1 MTTTSGGQASAELSE
16 FLQRHRDAIVE
27 DWAASPFF
35 LGVGPETEQVTRD
48 CGEVLTGLRR
58 AVEVGAE
65 DDPAAEGFASIRA
78 LLRGIVVQHVDGEDL
93 VGGTALYLSGLKQV
107 LLRLWYAEDK
117 DVAASAAGAVALS
130 TAVNTLRLVV
140 VDAALSAGLETIA
153 SQRDQLTELS
163 TPVIKLWDRVLAIPL
178 IGTLDSVRSQIATE
192 NLLQG
197 IVDQQAKVAILD
209 ITGVPTVDT
218 MVAQHLL
225 KTVMAARLM
234 GAECVICGIRP
245 QIAQTMVQLG
255 IELGEVTTRA
265 GLADA
270 LAYALGRL
278 NLAVVPAGPAVG
290 SR

>member
-1 MTTTSGGQASAELSE
+1 VTTSGEQPGGELSE
-16 FLQRHRDAIVE
+16 FLRRHRDDIVE

-35 LGVGPETEQVTRD
+35 LGVGQDPEQVTRD

-58 AVEVGAE
+58 AIEAGAE
-65 DDPAAEGFASIRA
+65 DDPAAEGFGAIRA
-78 LLRGIVVQHVDGEDL
+78 LLRGIVAQNVDGEDL

-107 LLRLWYAEDK
+107 LLRLWNEEDNS
-117 DVAASAAGAVALS
+117 VRTASLGAVSLS

-163 TPVIKLWDRVLAIPL
+163 TPVIKLWDRVLAVPL

-225 KTVMAARLM
+225 KTVLAARLM

-255 IELGEVTTRA
+255 IELDEVTTRA

-270 LAYALGRL
+270 LQYALSRL
-278 NLAVVPAGPAVG
+278 NLAVVPAEPAVG
-290 SR
+290 HR

>member
-1 MTTTSGGQASAELSE
+1 MTEFSGSADDNVAGVVVDFLGRHRQQILSE
-16 FLQRHRDAIVE
+16 
-27 DWAASPFF
+27 WASSPFF
-35 LGVGPETEQVTRD
+35 VGAGHHPEQVGRD
-48 CGEVLTGLRR
+48 CAEVLDALGR
-58 AVEVGAE
+58 ALEFGVE
-65 DDPAAEGFASIRA
+65 DDPASDAFASIRA
-78 LLRGIVVQHVDGEDL
+78 LLRGVVAQNVPGDDL
-93 VGGTALYLSGLKQV
+93 VGGTAVYLSGLKEP
-107 LLRLWYAEDK
+107 LLRRWHEEQTELA
-117 DVAASAAGAVALS
+117 VAARGAVALS

-163 TPVIKLWDRVLAIPL
+163 TPVIKLWDQVLAIPL

-255 IELGEVTTRA
+255 IELNEVTTRA

-270 LAYALGRL
+270 LSYALGRL
-278 NLAVVPAGPAVG
+278 NLAVVPAVG
-290 SR
+290 S

>member
-1 MTTTSGGQASAELSE
+1 MTTTSGDQLAALLGE
-16 FLQRHRDAIVE
+16 FLRRHRDEILQE
-27 DWAASPFF
+27 WAGSPFF
-35 LGVGPETEQVTRD
+35 LGVGQEPDQVTRD
-48 CGEVLTGLRR
+48 CAEVLIGLQR
-58 AVEVGAE
+58 AVEAGTE
-65 DDPAAEGFASIRA
+65 DDPAAEGFTSIRA
-78 LLRGIVVQHVDGEDL
+78 LLRGIVAQNVDGEDL
-93 VGGTALYLSGLKQV
+93 VGGTALYLSGLKEP
-107 LLRLWYAEDK
+107 LLRRWYEEDNS
-117 DVAASAAGAVALS
+117 VRIASLGAVSLS

-178 IGTLDSVRSQIATE
+178 IGTLDSMRSQIATE

-245 QIAQTMVQLG
+245 QIAHTMVQLG
-255 IELGEVTTRA
+255 IDLDEVTTRA
-265 GLADA
+265 GLSDA
-270 LAYALGRL
+270 LTYALGRL
-278 NLAVVPAGPAVG
+278 GLSVVPAEASAG
-290 SR
+290 RR